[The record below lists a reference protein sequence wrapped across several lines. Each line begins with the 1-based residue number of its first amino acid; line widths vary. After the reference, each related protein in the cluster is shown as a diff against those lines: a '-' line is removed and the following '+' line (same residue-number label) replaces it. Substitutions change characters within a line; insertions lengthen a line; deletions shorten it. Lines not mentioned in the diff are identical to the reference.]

1 MNSISGFELS
11 QILKKDIKE
20 YFTTLKDT
28 FQETSGKAFLV
39 KHTRKIDTIII
50 RVYNAVLQEVFGEY
64 QPDKNSIPITLVAL
78 GSYGREEMNS
88 RSDIDIM
95 IAYKDVIG
103 FNSKE
108 IIEKIL
114 YILWDVG
121 LKLGHRVH
129 EVDELRDI
137 AKSDITIKTA
147 IMESRF
153 IDGSNILWGKIE
165 DKIRDI
171 ISDNQEE
178 YITAKIDAR
187 EKSHQ
192 KSPIMMEPN
201 LKDGVGGFRDA
212 NTVFWIGKVL
222 YGISH
227 NKELPSYIMQ
237 ESDYREF
244 RLALDFLFRV
254 RSALHLVTNKKED
267 KLRLHL
273 IPDVSKMLGYED
285 NKKEQMRFASRV
297 ISNLKIVNL
306 YSNIWIDKMI
316 RDIGIYNE
324 PKTYL
329 DEWEPSTLKQALRI
343 LNSNEDDN
351 LKVST
356 KFIKYMIDAK
366 RPEVIDKRYYS
377 DIKNIFYQKKSH
389 IVIDA
394 IASSML
400 LGYLIPPLKKVINL
414 PQFDGYHK
422 YSVGIHSMKS
432 LYHLEHIEDE
442 FLLELYNSLKKD
454 EKAMLK
460 MVVLL
465 HDCGK
470 GREREHAVVG
480 ASLFKDFAKL
490 IGVKDDLI
498 EIGNKLILQHSTMS
512 IVAQKENLYSHTT
525 IYKFVNIFNS
535 KSLLNMIYLLTY
547 ADMKGVGKDIYNSFN
562 SGLIRT
568 LYDYSIE
575 ALAYNDTI
583 SDMSKRVRKENSLK
597 RSKRFNNLSPKIQKK
612 ILALESDL
620 FFIKYKRDE
629 ILDIIEKTS
638 QNSDDWYNI
647 ANSKFLS
654 IEIMRR
660 DNLNL
665 NFLLNQ
671 LSYLELKNMDIFRL
685 YDNNKYFRLDFSNK
699 IDDSLLFNLERIIQK
714 ALIVKDIKQPKNI
727 KLKKSNITIDCDYSK
742 SCATMQIVSPDERGL
757 MAFLMGIFDRLG
769 ISIISA
775 KVHTHKHKI
784 QDLFLI
790 EKNNKFCVN
799 QELIMEEL
807 TKDIIS

>member
-20 YFTTLKDT
+20 YFTTLKDI

-39 KHTRKIDTIII
+39 RHTRKIDSIIT
-50 RVYNAVLQEVFGEY
+50 RVYDAVLEEVFGEY
-64 QPDKNSIPITLVAL
+64 QPNKTSIPITLVAL

-95 IAYKDVIG
+95 ITYKQVSG
-103 FNSKE
+103 FNTQE

-137 AKSDITIKTA
+137 AKRDITIKTA

-153 IDGSNILWGKIE
+153 VDGSHILWSNIE
-165 DKIRDI
+165 DKIEKI
-171 ISDNQEE
+171 LSDNQVE
-178 YITAKIDAR
+178 YINSKIEAR
-187 EKSHQ
+187 EIAHQ
-192 KSPIMMEPN
+192 KYPIMMEPN

-212 NTVFWIGKVL
+212 NTVFWIGKIL

-227 NKELPSYIMQ
+227 NKELPSTIVE
-237 ESDYREF
+237 ESNYKEF

-273 IPDVSKMLGYED
+273 IPDVSQMLGYED

-297 ISNLKIVNL
+297 ISNLKIINL

-316 RDIGIYNE
+316 RDIGIYQGST
-324 PKTYL
+324 TYL

-366 RPEVIDKRYYS
+366 RPEMIDKRYYC

-389 IVIDA
+389 IVVEA
-394 IASSML
+394 FASAML
-400 LGYLIPPLKKVINL
+400 LGYILPPLKKVINL

-422 YSVGIHSMKS
+422 YSVGIHSMKV
-432 LYHLEHIEDE
+432 LYHLENIEDE
-442 FLLELYNSLKKD
+442 FLSRLYNSLKKD
-454 EKAMLK
+454 EKAILK
-460 MVVLL
+460 IVALL

-470 GREREHAVVG
+470 GRERDHAIVG
-480 ASLFKDFAKL
+480 ASLFKDFARL
-490 IGVKDDLI
+490 IGVKENLI
-498 EIGNKLILQHSTMS
+498 ELGNKLILQHSTMS
-512 IVAQKENLYSHTT
+512 RVAQKENLYSHTT

-535 KSLLNMIYLLTY
+535 KTVLDMIYLLTY
-547 ADMKGVGKDIYNSFN
+547 ADMRGVGEDIYGSFN
-562 SGLIRT
+562 SGLIKT
-568 LYDYSIE
+568 LYDYSLE
-575 ALAYNDTI
+575 ALNHNDII

-597 RSKRFNNLSPKIQKK
+597 KSERFNKLLPKIQKK
-612 ILALESDL
+612 TLSIESDL
-620 FFIKYKRDE
+620 LFIKYKRDE
-629 ILDIIEKTS
+629 ILEIIEKTN
-638 QNSDDWYNI
+638 QNSNDWYNI
-647 ANSKFLS
+647 NNSKFLS

-660 DNLNL
+660 DNLNI
-665 NFLLNQ
+665 NFLLNK
-671 LSYLELKNMDIFRL
+671 LSYLELKNMDIFKL
-685 YDNNKYFRLDFSNK
+685 YDNNKYFRLDFSSK
-699 IDDSLLFNLERIIQK
+699 IDDGLIIELERIIQK
-714 ALIVKDIKQPKNI
+714 ALIITDIKQPKNI
-727 KLKKSNITIDCDYSK
+727 NINKKDIDIDCYYSK
-742 SCATMQIVSPDERGL
+742 NCATMKIVSHDERGL
-757 MAFLMGIFDRLG
+757 MAFLLGIFDRLG
-769 ISIISA
+769 VNIISA
-775 KVHTHKHKI
+775 KVHTHKNKI
-784 QDLFLI
+784 EDLFLI
-790 EKNNKFCVN
+790 EKNNKFCIN
-799 QELIMEEL
+799 QELIIKEL
-807 TKDIIS
+807 TKKG